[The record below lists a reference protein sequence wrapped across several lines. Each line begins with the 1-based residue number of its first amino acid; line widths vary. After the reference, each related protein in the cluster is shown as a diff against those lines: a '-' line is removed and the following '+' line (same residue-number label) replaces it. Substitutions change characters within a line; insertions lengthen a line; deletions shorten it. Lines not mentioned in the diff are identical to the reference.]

1 MLLPAARLPRG
12 DTTPIAGNLVVH
24 RALTSTVYSDC
35 LGICAGFERETRI
48 KKAIHPTLALAATV
62 VSVLLYEVQPVQ
74 GQDRIFANP
83 PMLSSRHGRLDVEL
97 VAAPGTY
104 TIDDHQF
111 QGMLY
116 NGAYVPP
123 VWRVRLGDALTVTL
137 HNHLSEA
144 TNLHFHGLGVS
155 PLGNGDNVFLHVGAG
170 ETFTYQVKIPAKHV
184 GLFWFHPH
192 MHGDVDRQIIGG
204 MSGGIIVEGSERL
217 YPFLGN
223 LTERVILF
231 KHHPIGRADYEELVT
246 VNGAVAP
253 AYPIRPGETQFWQ
266 MGNIG
271 ADRFLRVKV
280 EGMPF
285 YVIGRDGYF
294 LPRPIRQ
301 DEVLLGPG
309 QRASAIVVG
318 GQPGRYA
325 FRSVLFKFDERQPPL
340 PEIDLG
346 TVVSE
351 GSPADIGAAEAM
363 VSAQHVNEPLYVDA
377 VRSSPIAHRRAFAF
391 SVSPDKARFFING
404 QVFDEKRT
412 DVTAKLGDTE
422 EWTILNEDSQY
433 HDFHIHQ
440 TGFLVTEVNGVPTQ
454 FDGLRDTFSVP
465 PMKNGS
471 PGSAKLIIPFT
482 NPEIVGRFVFHCH
495 VVKHEDKGMMQ
506 VIEVRP

>member
-1 MLLPAARLPRG
+1 V
-12 DTTPIAGNLVVH
+12 LVRV
-24 RALTSTVYSDC
+24 
-35 LGICAGFERETRI
+35 GG
-48 KKAIHPTLALAATV
+48 KKLKRTIHPILRLAITVLAA
-62 VSVLLYEVQPVQ
+62 SWCEVQPAQSQERV
-74 GQDRIFANP
+74 FENP
-83 PMLSSRHGRLDVEL
+83 SMLSSRDGRLDVEL

-104 TIDDHQF
+104 TIDGHQF

-116 NGAYVPP
+116 NDAYVPP
-123 VWRVRLGDALTVTL
+123 VWRVRLGDSLTVTL
-137 HNHLSEA
+137 HNRLSEP

-155 PLGNGDNVFLHVGAG
+155 PLGNGDNVFLHVRPG
-170 ETFTYQVKIPAKHV
+170 ETFTYQVKIPERHV

-192 MHGDVDRQIIGG
+192 MHGNVDAQIIGG

-246 VNGAVAP
+246 VNGTVAP
-253 AYPIRPGETQFWQ
+253 TYPIRPGEAQFWQ
-266 MGNIG
+266 MANIG
-271 ADRFLRVKV
+271 ADRFLRVTV
-280 EGMPF
+280 ERMPF

-318 GQPGRYA
+318 GQPGTYA
-325 FRSVLFKFDERQPPL
+325 FKSVSLKFDERQPPL
-340 PEIDLG
+340 PEVDLG
-346 TVVSE
+346 TVVSD
-351 GSPADIGAAEAM
+351 GPPADIGATEAT
-363 VSAQHVNEPLYVDA
+363 VRAQHVNEPLYVDV
-377 VRSSPIAHRRAFAF
+377 VRSSPIAHRRTFAF
-391 SVSPDKARFFING
+391 SVSPDKSRFFIND
-404 QVFDEKRT
+404 QVFDENRT
-412 DVTAKLGDTE
+412 DVTVKLGDTE
-422 EWTILNEDSQY
+422 EWTILNQDSQY

-440 TGFLVTEVNGVPTQ
+440 TGFLVTEVNGMPTR

-465 PMKNGS
+465 PMKNGK
-471 PGSAKLIIPFT
+471 PGAAKLIIPFT

>member
-1 MLLPAARLPRG
+1 MKR
-12 DTTPIAGNLVVH
+12 T
-24 RALTSTVYSDC
+24 
-35 LGICAGFERETRI
+35 
-48 KKAIHPTLALAATV
+48 IHPILRLAVTV
-62 VSVLLYEVQPVQ
+62 LGALWCEVQPVQ
-74 GQDRIFANP
+74 SQDRVFANP
-83 PMLSSRHGRLDVEL
+83 PMLSSRDGRLDVEL

-104 TIDDHQF
+104 MIDGHQF

-123 VWRVRLGDALTVTL
+123 VWRVRLGDSLTVTL
-137 HNHLSEA
+137 HNRLSKS

-155 PLGNGDNVFLHVGAG
+155 PLANGDNVFLHVRPG

-192 MHGDVDRQIIGG
+192 MHGNVDPQIIGG

-246 VNGAVAP
+246 VNGTVAP
-253 AYPIRPGETQFWQ
+253 AYPIRPGEAQFWQ

-294 LPRPIRQ
+294 LPRPISQ

-318 GQPGRYA
+318 GQPGEYA
-325 FRSVLFKFDERQPPL
+325 FKSVSFKFDDRQPPL

-351 GSPADIGAAEAM
+351 GPPADIGLAEAT
-363 VSAQHVNEPLYVDA
+363 VRAQHANEPLYADA
-377 VRSSPIAHRRAFAF
+377 VRSSPIAHRRTFAF
-391 SVSPDKARFFING
+391 SVSPDKTRFFINE
-404 QVFDEKRT
+404 QVFDENRT
-412 DVTAKLGDTE
+412 DVTVKLGDTE
-422 EWTILNEDSQY
+422 EWTILNQDSQY

-440 TGFLVTEVNGVPTQ
+440 TGFLVTEVNGIPTG

-465 PMKNGS
+465 PMKDGK
-471 PGSAKLIIPFT
+471 PGAAKLIIPFT
-482 NPEIVGRFVFHCH
+482 NPEVVGRFVFHCH

>member
-1 MLLPAARLPRG
+1 MKRTIPVLLP
-12 DTTPIAGNLVVH
+12 VV
-24 RALTSTVYSDC
+24 AVIGASLCKVQ
-35 LGICAGFERETRI
+35 
-48 KKAIHPTLALAATV
+48 LAQ
-62 VSVLLYEVQPVQ
+62 SE
-74 GQDRIFANP
+74 DSMFANP
-83 PMLSSRHGRLDVEL
+83 PMLYSRDGRLDVEL

-104 TIDDHQF
+104 TIDGRQF

-137 HNHLSEA
+137 HNRLSEP

-155 PLGNGDNVFLHVGAG
+155 PLGNGDNVFLHVGPG
-170 ETFTYQVKIPAKHV
+170 EIFTYQVKIPAKHV

-204 MSGGIIVEGSERL
+204 MSGGIIVGGSERL

-231 KHHPIGRADYEELVT
+231 KHHPIGRADYQELVT
-246 VNGAVAP
+246 VNGTVAP
-253 AYPIRPGETQFWQ
+253 AYPIRAGEAQFWQ

-285 YVIGRDGYF
+285 YLIGRDGYF

-325 FRSVLFKFDERQPPL
+325 FKSVLLKFDERRLPL

-351 GSPADIGAAEAM
+351 GCWGGRSEGQRPAGE
-363 VSAQHVNEPLYVDA
+363 
-377 VRSSPIAHRRAFAF
+377 
-391 SVSPDKARFFING
+391 
-404 QVFDEKRT
+404 
-412 DVTAKLGDTE
+412 
-422 EWTILNEDSQY
+422 
-433 HDFHIHQ
+433 
-440 TGFLVTEVNGVPTQ
+440 
-454 FDGLRDTFSVP
+454 
-465 PMKNGS
+465 
-471 PGSAKLIIPFT
+471 
-482 NPEIVGRFVFHCH
+482 
-495 VVKHEDKGMMQ
+495 
-506 VIEVRP
+506 

>member
-1 MLLPAARLPRG
+1 MR
-12 DTTPIAGNLVVH
+12 TIQ
-24 RALTSTVYSDC
+24 
-35 LGICAGFERETRI
+35 
-48 KKAIHPTLALAATV
+48 AIFQLAATIF
-62 VSVLLYEVQPVQ
+62 VLWVLWCAVQPAQ
-74 GQDRIFANP
+74 SQDRVFANP
-83 PMLSSRHGRLDVEL
+83 PMLPSRDGRLDVEL

-104 TIDDHQF
+104 TIGGHQF

-123 VWRVRLGDALTVTL
+123 VWRVRLGDSLTVTL
-137 HNHLSEA
+137 HNRLSEP

-155 PLGNGDNVFLHVGAG
+155 PLGNGDNVFLHVRPG
-170 ETFTYQVKIPAKHV
+170 ETFTYQVTIPAKHV

-192 MHGDVDRQIIGG
+192 MHGNVDTQIIGG
-204 MSGGIIVEGSERL
+204 MSGGLIVEGSERL
-217 YPFLGN
+217 YPFLSK
-223 LTERVILF
+223 LTERIILF
-231 KHHPIGRADYEELVT
+231 KHHPVGRADYQELVT
-246 VNGAVAP
+246 VNGTLAP
-253 AYPIRPGETQFWQ
+253 TYPMRPGEAQFWQ

-280 EGMPF
+280 DNMPF

-294 LPRPIRQ
+294 LPHPIRQ

-309 QRASAIVVG
+309 QRAAAIVVG
-318 GQPGRYA
+318 GRPGRHA
-325 FRSVLFKFDERQPPL
+325 FKSVPLKFDERQPVL

-351 GSPADIGAAEAM
+351 GAPADIGAAEAA
-363 VSAQHVNEPLYVDA
+363 VLAQHVNEPLYVDV
-377 VRSSPIAHRRAFAF
+377 VRSTPIAHRRTFAF
-391 SVSPDKARFFING
+391 SASPDKARFFIND
-404 QVFDEKRT
+404 QLFDENRT
-412 DVTAKLGDTE
+412 DVTVRLGDTE
-422 EWTILNEDSQY
+422 EWTILNQDSQY

-440 TGFLVTEVNGVPTQ
+440 TGFLVTEVNGLPTG

-465 PMKNGS
+465 PVKNGE
-471 PGSAKLIIPFT
+471 PGAAKLIIPFT